1 MIVTR
6 KEPAKRLGSNTEKM
20 HAKTSLALKTTDS
33 NDRNRPCLR
42 SRIKDVQN
50 RANGVKRQRITG
62 TGADVANAS
71 CKVDKKELKLSTDQ
85 EKVRSRLT
93 TNKRTFCR
101 TDLSDVE
108 GDSDGEMA
116 TRAKNAR
123 VSRKPLA
130 LEDNKNRFSAKD
142 DKYMSNVESPRN
154 GNAIDRVRKKD
165 PPAKGLAEL
174 RHRQELKHNSLLTD
188 SESENK

>member
-142 DKYMSNVESPRN
+142 DISMAYFTTIVTLIFDENDIFVSLESSIHALQD
-154 GNAIDRVRKKD
+154 GCSISVGYKI
-165 PPAKGLAEL
+165 
-174 RHRQELKHNSLLTD
+174 
-188 SESENK
+188 